1 LRQSGHGVFARF
13 VQTAGITQTT
23 SPSLEHLMQPFQ
35 NLAVVEVFAGYP
47 LGLRRKVL
55 ALRQLI
61 FETAAKIDSVG
72 EIEETL
78 K

>member
-1 LRQSGHGVFARF
+1 
-13 VQTAGITQTT
+13 
-23 SPSLEHLMQPFQ
+23 MQPFQ

-47 LGLRRKVL
+47 LGMRRKVL